1 MHTRPTLA
9 RLALELALMAF
20 CAHAA
25 QAACTGPQALE
36 AKLRTS
42 HDPQSYA
49 DLGAWFNSHNQYACA
64 AESFRAAV
72 RIAPHSAELSYFLG
86 LNLCSSGHEEEAI
99 EPLQHSIEIDPKALK
114 PHLILAA
121 ALDRLQR
128 RSEAKVQWEAAL
140 EIDPTSM
147 IALDGLSKSMIASGD
162 FASAIR
168 LLRAAASNE
177 QLSVDLAFAY
187 GRAGMLDQAA
197 ATLTEALRNTP
208 GSLRVSN
215 ALATVFANQQRFQDA
230 TDLLKQTLRMHPED
244 DEAQRIYLRVL
255 VLTGDADDARPLA
268 AALLLRDP
276 KNFDVL
282 NLSGI
287 LEYRAQ
293 EFDVARK
300 HLEDAV
306 ALNPTDSSSR
316 YYLGLTLAHLEDA
329 HGAREQFE
337 KAVVLDPSSAEA
349 HFQLGTVLRNLGE
362 TQQAREQ
369 FTLSRQMSDA
379 KARHAVA
386 SAKASEAAQKLEA
399 GELQQA
405 IALYREALD
414 AAPENAQLTYQ
425 LAVALDRAGDSAAE
439 RTALEQA
446 VRIDPSLSVAQ
457 NQLGI
462 LLARDGDPKAAEE
475 HLRRAV
481 QSSPDYTQ
489 AWVNLAATLGAESRY
504 AEAQEAIARA
514 LQLDPGNAG
523 AERLKSMLTAA
534 QSHP

>member
-1 MHTRPTLA
+1 
-9 RLALELALMAF
+9 
-20 CAHAA
+20 
-25 QAACTGPQALE
+25 
-36 AKLRTS
+36 
-42 HDPQSYA
+42 
-49 DLGAWFNSHNQYACA
+49 
-64 AESFRAAV
+64 
-72 RIAPHSAELSYFLG
+72 
-86 LNLCSSGHEEEAI
+86 
-99 EPLQHSIEIDPKALK
+99 
-114 PHLILAA
+114 
-121 ALDRLQR
+121 
-128 RSEAKVQWEAAL
+128 
-140 EIDPTSM
+140 
-147 IALDGLSKSMIASGD
+147 
-162 FASAIR
+162 
-168 LLRAAASNE
+168 
-177 QLSVDLAFAY
+177 
-187 GRAGMLDQAA
+187 
-197 ATLTEALRNTP
+197 
-208 GSLRVSN
+208 
-215 ALATVFANQQRFQDA
+215 
-230 TDLLKQTLRMHPED
+230 
-244 DEAQRIYLRVL
+244 
-255 VLTGDADDARPLA
+255 
-268 AALLLRDP
+268 LRDP

-306 ALNPTDSSSR
+306 ALNSTDSSSR

-369 FTLSRQMSDA
+369 FTLS
-379 KARHAVA
+379 RHAVA